1 MKVKCPY
8 CNNDFETSNLKKR
21 KSILSKVFNKCASI
35 FVDKSL
41 DIATTTK
48 IMDEDKAN
56 SIKTKTNIIL
66 DNSDAILKQTAEITN
81 LTASASLLISEH
93 RYIEAALVLEQLLQE
108 SKEANELAQNIH
120 KSLKES

>member
-21 KSILSKVFNKCASI
+21 KSILSKIVNKCASI

-66 DNSDAILKQTAEITN
+66 DNSGTILKQTAKITN

-108 SKEANELAQNIH
+108 SKEANELAKNIH